1 MEEHHIMALE
11 ANWNYKE
18 MYKLK
23 NAVNAECLDKKNC
36 FSIAGIDIG
45 KRIVIYGAGYYGKRL
60 YSIIKKNKTYKIE
73 GIIDQKT
80 DIVFEIPVKSIKD
93 LAKIQYDYI
102 VIAIKDIEVMRKVKT
117 LLINDGVDKD
127 SIVWATCP

>member
-1 MEEHHIMALE
+1 MIL
-11 ANWNYKE
+11 
-18 MYKLK
+18 
-23 NAVNAECLDKKNC
+23 C
-36 FSIAGIDIG
+36 
-45 KRIVIYGAGYYGKRL
+45 

-117 LLINDGVDKD
+117 LLINEGVDKD